1 MLSRNSVGASG
12 GAPAVSPSDF
22 PPNGRVLWCL
32 RRRKIDVTCV
42 LHGGPVPVE
51 VQVVHDR
58 DVVLTELFE
67 ERFLVPIHEWA
78 AKHGQP
84 YRLTL
89 TGSAGGSWQRGI
101 GDAPL
106 ELDAVEFA
114 RTMAGRRPPDRGLLR
129 HGVPF

>member
-67 ERFLVPIHEWA
+67 EERFALGWA
-78 AKHGQP
+78 RS
-84 YRLTL
+84 YELRLRQQ
-89 TGSAGGSWQRGI
+89 GWDDSPVQKKAS
-101 GDAPL
+101 
-106 ELDAVEFA
+106 
-114 RTMAGRRPPDRGLLR
+114 
-129 HGVPF
+129 